1 MSLRRGGD
9 GGAGVAVP
17 AGRPRWIDQHDE
29 RGRVVRRRSLW
40 GVLALALAFSAQIVV
55 AGGVSA
61 SGSGIGIYP
70 VKVELKDALRGAAY
84 PTQTTIVNG
93 EESDL
98 TFGTLFDGEIA
109 GWLSVRAVD
118 DVKSP
123 LTELVVP
130 ARSEARYVLLITVP
144 ATAENRRHTGTVMFR
159 GRPSDAGTDNS
170 GMGVSIG
177 IRADVVVDVTGT
189 QNLSGVVRE
198 VRIDD
203 AEVGQPPVRL
213 RTQFE
218 NNGNVQA
225 TPNIHW
231 TIRDAAGK
239 TVGEVSYD
247 ETPVEPGAIQSIAS
261 EWDMT
266 GQPEGKYTASV
277 TVSLADAAIFQREDT
292 FALLPVGTLTRSGVL
307 ERIILEGKPQSGSVA
322 KTVGVFTNNGQIDTR
337 ATFAAEVYRDG
348 QLIQTVE
355 SHERVVTVGERALL
369 EAFFEAKEAG
379 AYAIHGKVI
388 FDGRE
393 TEVQQLDFAV
403 AAVGGTTQG
412 DPARPASAT
421 AGSLMDLPVW
431 VWAVGGFALLGIVAG
446 LAFVLGRGRG
456 RVPAGRSSGPE
467 ARPHAE

>member
-1 MSLRRGGD
+1 M
-9 GGAGVAVP
+9 
-17 AGRPRWIDQHDE
+17 
-29 RGRVVRRRSLW
+29 RRRSLW
-40 GVLALALAFSAQIVV
+40 GALAVALALGTQIAV

-61 SGSGIGIYP
+61 VGGGVGIYP
-70 VKVELKDALRGAAY
+70 VKVELRDALRGAEY
-84 PTQTTIVNG
+84 PTMTTIVNR
-93 EESDL
+93 EKSDL
-98 TFGTLFDGEIA
+98 TFSTVFDGEIA
-109 GWLSVRAVD
+109 GWLSVRAPD

-123 LTELVVP
+123 LKELVVP
-130 ARSEARYVLLITVP
+130 AGSETQYVLLITVP
-144 ATAENRRHTGTVMFR
+144 AAAENGRHTGTVMFQ

-189 QNLSGVVRE
+189 QHLSGVVRE
-198 VRIDD
+198 LRIDD

-213 RTQFE
+213 RMQFE

-225 TPNIHW
+225 TPTIHW

-239 TVGEVSYD
+239 TVGEVSD
-247 ETPVEPGAIQSIAS
+247 DKTPVQPGAIQSIVS

-266 GQPEGKYTASV
+266 GQAEGKYTASV
-277 TVSLADAAIFQREDT
+277 TVSLADAAIYQREHT
-292 FALLPVGTLTRSGVL
+292 FALLPVGTLTRRGVL
-307 ERIILEGKPQSGSVA
+307 ERIILEGKPQPGSVA

-337 ATFAAEVYRDG
+337 AAFAAEVYHDG

-369 EAFFEAKEAG
+369 EAFFDVKEAG

-388 FDGRE
+388 YEGRE
-393 TEVQQLDFAV
+393 TEVQQLDFTVAAAGGV

-412 DPARPASAT
+412 NPTQPAAAN
-421 AGSLMDLPVW
+421 AGSLMDLPLW
-431 VWAVGGFALLGIVAG
+431 VWAVGGLALLGIVAG

-456 RVPAGRSSGPE
+456 GVRLRRSSGPE
-467 ARPHAE
+467 APTQAE